1 LRVVLEQIQSRMS
14 FVFSATTTCKKVL
27 EWMYG
32 HQMALPR
39 EYRTIITDAQRAEYL
54 LRNQLKY
61 LKRKTDQPPQ
71 VLALLDQIKRLSL
84 QVTDSKQCL
93 TLRPWCRSSDESE
106 RFELPVPKRRRLLVK
121 TKDPS
126 FV

>member
-1 LRVVLEQIQSRMS
+1 
-14 FVFSATTTCKKVL
+14 L

-32 HQMALPR
+32 HQRALPR
-39 EYRTIITDAQRAEYL
+39 EYRTPTTDAQRAEYL

-71 VLALLDQIKRLSL
+71 VLALLDEIKRLSL
-84 QVTDSKQCL
+84 QVID
-93 TLRPWCRSSDESE
+93 SSDESE